1 MKKIEGG
8 VCAAKG
14 FRAAG
19 VHCGVKANSPAD
31 KNDLTLIVSDTV
43 AATAAT
49 FTSNRVKAAPIYVC
63 MEHLENGLAQAIV
76 ANSGNANA
84 CAPEGMENA
93 KRMAAAAAKAAGVD
107 EDKVLVGSTG
117 VIGQRLNVETIEAHM
132 DEVASKLEASAAA
145 SQAANN
151 AIMTTDTVEKTAAVE
166 FTCGGKTCRIGGI
179 AKGSGMI
186 HPNMGTM
193 LGFITTDCA
202 IDPSLLRS
210 ALREVVSKTFNR
222 ISVDGDT
229 STNDTCIIMANGM
242 AGNELLDWKS
252 EEYHAFYDALY
263 EVALTLAKKMAAD
276 GEGASRLIS
285 CTVKHSRAE
294 EYAER
299 LAKAVIASS
308 LVKAAMYGADA
319 NWGRVLCAMGYS
331 KAPFRPE
338 FVNIG
343 FSSAAGSITVCENGE
358 AVDFDEDIAKKILLE
373 KEVSID
379 VDIQEG
385 DEEATAYG
393 CDLTYDYVRIN
404 GDYRT

>member
-14 FRAAG
+14 FTAAS
-19 VHCGVKANSPAD
+19 VSCGVKAGTHRE
-31 KNDLTLIVSDTV
+31 DLAMIVSECT

-49 FTSNRVKAAPIYVC
+49 FTTNRVKAAPIYVC
-63 MEHLENGLAQAIV
+63 MEHLENGVAQAIV

-84 CAPEGMENA
+84 CAPQGMENA
-93 KRMAAAAAKAAGVD
+93 HRMAAAAAKALNIE
-107 EDKVLVGSTG
+107 EDLVLVGSTG
-117 VIGQRLNVETIEAHM
+117 VIGQRINIETIEQHM
-132 DEVASKLEASAAA
+132 PELASKLSTDG
-145 SQAANN
+145 SQAANR
-151 AIMTTDTVEKTAAVE
+151 AIMTTDLVEKTAAVE
-166 FTCGGKTCRIGGI
+166 FDCGGKTCHMGGI

-193 LGFITTDCA
+193 LCYITTDCA
-202 IDPSLLRS
+202 IDPSLLRT
-210 ALREVVSKTFNR
+210 ALQDVVAHTFNR

-229 STNDTCIIMANGM
+229 STNDTCIVMANGM
-242 AGNELLDWKS
+242 AGNALIDWKD
-252 EEYHAFYDALY
+252 EAYHKFYEALY
-263 EVALTLAKKMAAD
+263 EVALTLCKKMAAD
-276 GEGASRLIS
+276 GEGASKLIS

-299 LAKAVIASS
+299 LAKSVIASS
-308 LVKAAMYGADA
+308 LVKAAMFGSDA

-338 FVNIG
+338 YVTIG
-343 FSSAAGSITVCENGE
+343 FSSAAGSITVCENG
-358 AVDFDEDIAKKILLE
+358 AGLDFDEDTAKKILLE

-379 VDIQEG
+379 VDIHEG
-385 DEEATAYG
+385 DFEATAYG
-393 CDLTYDYVRIN
+393 CDLTYDYVKIN

>member
-31 KNDLTLIVSDTV
+31 KNDLALIVSDTV

-151 AIMTTDTVEKTAAVE
+151 AIMTTDTVEKTAAVA
-166 FTCGGKTCRIGGI
+166 FTCGGKTCHIGGI

-193 LGFITTDCA
+193 LCFITTDCA

-229 STNDTCIIMANGM
+229 STNDTCIVMANGM

-252 EEYHAFYDALY
+252 EEYHAFYNALY

-276 GEGASRLIS
+276 GEGFPPDFLHGQAFPRRGVRRASGKGSHCIQLGQGGDVRRRCELGPCAVCHGLFQGTVPSGICQHWFLQRSGFHHRLRKRRS
-285 CTVKHSRAE
+285 SR
-294 EYAER
+294 
-299 LAKAVIASS
+299 
-308 LVKAAMYGADA
+308 
-319 NWGRVLCAMGYS
+319 
-331 KAPFRPE
+331 F
-338 FVNIG
+338 
-343 FSSAAGSITVCENGE
+343 
-358 AVDFDEDIAKKILLE
+358 
-373 KEVSID
+373 
-379 VDIQEG
+379 
-385 DEEATAYG
+385 
-393 CDLTYDYVRIN
+393 
-404 GDYRT
+404 

>member
-31 KNDLTLIVSDTV
+31 KNDLALIVSDTV

-151 AIMTTDTVEKTAAVE
+151 AIMTTDTVEKTAAVA
-166 FTCGGKTCRIGGI
+166 FTCGGKTCHIGGI

-193 LGFITTDCA
+193 LCFITTDCA

-229 STNDTCIIMANGM
+229 STNDTCIVMANGM

-252 EEYHAFYDALY
+252 EEYHAFYNALY

-276 GEGASRLIS
+276 GEGATKLV
-285 CTVKHSRAE
+285 TVTVSGAASEQDADRA
-294 EYAER
+294 AR
-299 LAKAVIASS
+299 TVANSP
-308 LVKAAMYGADA
+308 LVKTAVAGHDC
-319 NWGRVLCAMGYS
+319 NWGRIAAALGRSGASFRQEDVDIDIMGMPVMRS
-331 KAPFRPE
+331 GLPC
-338 FVNIG
+338 G
-343 FSSAAGSITVCENGE
+343 
-358 AVDFDEDIAKKILLE
+358 FDEDEALRRFEEPEI
-373 KEVSID
+373 SID
-379 VDIQEG
+379 VALGAGEHS
-385 DEEATAYG
+385 TRMWT
-393 CDLTYDYVRIN
+393 CDFTHDYITIN

>member
-31 KNDLTLIVSDTV
+31 QNDLALIVSDTV

-145 SQAANN
+145 SQAAKN
-151 AIMTTDTVEKTAAVE
+151 AIMTTDTVEKTAAV
-166 FTCGGKTCRIGGI
+166 
-179 AKGSGMI
+179 
-186 HPNMGTM
+186 
-193 LGFITTDCA
+193 
-202 IDPSLLRS
+202 
-210 ALREVVSKTFNR
+210 
-222 ISVDGDT
+222 
-229 STNDTCIIMANGM
+229 
-242 AGNELLDWKS
+242 
-252 EEYHAFYDALY
+252 AF
-263 EVALTLAKKMAAD
+263 K
-276 GEGASRLIS
+276 
-285 CTVKHSRAE
+285 
-294 EYAER
+294 
-299 LAKAVIASS
+299 
-308 LVKAAMYGADA
+308 
-319 NWGRVLCAMGYS
+319 
-331 KAPFRPE
+331 
-338 FVNIG
+338 
-343 FSSAAGSITVCENGE
+343 
-358 AVDFDEDIAKKILLE
+358 
-373 KEVSID
+373 
-379 VDIQEG
+379 
-385 DEEATAYG
+385 
-393 CDLTYDYVRIN
+393 
-404 GDYRT
+404 